1 MAFISPKVLHC
12 GQTGVQAESEVA
24 LVAHL
29 QAEPAGPGWRPAKP
43 FCLEGFRGQRSC
55 CSLLWEPKNLGQVR
69 SQPQLSPLQTLLAA
83 QLSVILESQG
93 HRPVFPPGT
102 QPSFRESLGA
112 HRAASPCGSPLKPL
126 CFDAHL

>member
-55 CSLLWEPKNLGQVR
+55 CSLLWEPKNLGAGEE
-69 SQPQLSPLQTLLAA
+69 PAPTLPTADPA
-83 QLSVILESQG
+83 
-93 HRPVFPPGT
+93 
-102 QPSFRESLGA
+102 
-112 HRAASPCGSPLKPL
+112 GSPAQCHP
-126 CFDAHL
+126 